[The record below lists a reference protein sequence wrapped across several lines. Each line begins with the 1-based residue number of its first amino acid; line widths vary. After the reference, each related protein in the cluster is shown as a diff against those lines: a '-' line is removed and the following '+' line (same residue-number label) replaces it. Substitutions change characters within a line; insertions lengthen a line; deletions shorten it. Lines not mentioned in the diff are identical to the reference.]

1 MPGVAKALA
10 QLVSSLGGHAAA
22 QAEAAPAAEPH
33 IPALK
38 PSALGAE
45 YMAASVSHAAE
56 APPPA
61 KPKKP
66 RKRPEPKPDP
76 VEAEVEGLSEDERYE
91 KWFQQLPENSQRF
104 LVELEKAGTLTLS
117 EAVDIL
123 ELSSPRGMGGL
134 TGSMKRWAKRYGITK
149 LPFMAARNENT
160 GERYW
165 NWQGR

>member
-45 YMAASVSHAAE
+45 YMAASASQAVE
-56 APPPA
+56 APPPV

-104 LVELEKAGTLTLS
+104 LGTC
-117 EAVDIL
+117 
-123 ELSSPRGMGGL
+123 
-134 TGSMKRWAKRYGITK
+134 
-149 LPFMAARNENT
+149 AAPLLRLCQNHGCRDARKKQT
-160 GERYW
+160 THIFVAIRAQAFRPWYM
-165 NWQGR
+165 